1 MVIWLT
7 GISGAGKTALSQA
20 LVRLYRPQV
29 PEIVQLDGDEIR
41 EVFQHNLGFNESDRF
56 KQIQRIQ
63 RLALMLD
70 RQGMLVVVSALYCH
84 PVLLTWNRQSF
95 SSYFEVYLDA
105 PLDLVTTRDAKGIYA
120 EARRRELP
128 QVVGIDI
135 PWHAPTGAH
144 LHIDAKTAGTPE
156 QIALEVGRHVPRL
169 ATALDELPM
178 VAEVG

>member
-7 GISGAGKTALSQA
+7 GLSGAGKTTLSQA
-20 LVRLYRPQV
+20 LVRRYKPQV
-29 PEIVQLDGDEIR
+29 PEMVQLDGDEIR
-41 EVFQHNLGFNESDRF
+41 EVFEHSLGYTESDRF

-70 RQGMLVVVSALYCH
+70 RQGMVVVVSALYCH

-105 PLDLVTTRDAKGIYA
+105 PLSLVTARDAKGLYA
-120 EARRRELP
+120 EAKRRELP

-135 PWHAPTGAH
+135 PWHAPLSPQ
-144 LHIDAKTAGTPE
+144 LHVDATTAGSAD
-156 QIALEVGRHVPRL
+156 QIAGEIGRHVPRL
-169 ATALDELPM
+169 ADAIGGM
-178 VAEVG
+178 AKVAEAG